1 MLDHV
6 SITVSDMSDVPAGI
20 ADRAQ
25 LPLRAQPLLLCQAG
39 RFGGVPYRELQR
51 SLGEGD
57 LAALRNVKL
66 MIIEENESLIGRSN
80 YIDEMLRIVGR

>member
-20 ADRAQ
+20 LIEHNCLYALNLYYYAR
-25 LPLRAQPLLLCQAG
+25 LG

-51 SLGEGD
+51 NLGEGD

-66 MIIEENESLIGRSN
+66 MIIEENEFLIGRSN